1 MKKTIIRIL
10 FIVIVLSQPSIS
22 ATPFKRL
29 NINTFQ
35 SIQLWKLSQLYGCAR
50 YFAPNSHIDNLDWY
64 GFIEN
69 NVRDLLL
76 TTSESQAD
84 SLLLNRF
91 SVLIPNLRFVDKVN
105 IQNQVAVAPFYIKAT
120 TLNTGF
126 QKSPTTSRLI
136 KIEYNQLQIPQYYHI
151 QLSPGL
157 FAVYSIITDSV
168 QNETNALLQLK
179 KDSKYKWEKHF
190 YISPYYRLANAII
203 TGAYIQH
210 FYAYFEEDRLSENW
224 EDEMKKYF
232 YQVASC
238 SSYPEYLNASYK
250 HYAHVNDGHLFVMNG
265 YSKPEAVFGKYQP
278 IYYPQIV
285 LGAAED
291 ECIYV
296 KNCPP
301 NCEIKKGDK
310 ILTINGREVKELID
324 EKKLYVSAATEA
336 ARIGKVL
343 DMFLFQSFK
352 KDSVISLKVQRKDL
366 EQLDYSIYINKGDN
380 HLSENEA
387 FISSVKE
394 SIWKINPCMENGV
407 NYKEFSMYI
416 EQFNKAK
423 GLIIDL
429 RGYPNPCILPILS
442 HFIDSTAMVGRILT
456 PTFYAPDHKYVDYQ
470 ITENSIWGVHPSTEP
485 YQRNWEYEKPVSI
498 KINTPVYFLTD
509 RNAISFG
516 ETVLELIKNHRIG
529 IIIGEPTSGTNGDAI
544 ILKSPSMGYIFTGY
558 KFLNHNGSLHHGIG
572 VIPDV
577 ECQQKLSDIQNGED
591 TFVKKACE
599 LILKNE
605 QSIPASTG
613 Q

>member
-224 EDEMKKYF
+224 EDEM
-232 YQVASC
+232 
-238 SSYPEYLNASYK
+238 
-250 HYAHVNDGHLFVMNG
+250 
-265 YSKPEAVFGKYQP
+265 
-278 IYYPQIV
+278 
-285 LGAAED
+285 
-291 ECIYV
+291 
-296 KNCPP
+296 
-301 NCEIKKGDK
+301 
-310 ILTINGREVKELID
+310 
-324 EKKLYVSAATEA
+324 
-336 ARIGKVL
+336 
-343 DMFLFQSFK
+343 
-352 KDSVISLKVQRKDL
+352 
-366 EQLDYSIYINKGDN
+366 
-380 HLSENEA
+380 
-387 FISSVKE
+387 
-394 SIWKINPCMENGV
+394 
-407 NYKEFSMYI
+407 
-416 EQFNKAK
+416 
-423 GLIIDL
+423 
-429 RGYPNPCILPILS
+429 
-442 HFIDSTAMVGRILT
+442 
-456 PTFYAPDHKYVDYQ
+456 
-470 ITENSIWGVHPSTEP
+470 
-485 YQRNWEYEKPVSI
+485 
-498 KINTPVYFLTD
+498 
-509 RNAISFG
+509 
-516 ETVLELIKNHRIG
+516 
-529 IIIGEPTSGTNGDAI
+529 
-544 ILKSPSMGYIFTGY
+544 
-558 KFLNHNGSLHHGIG
+558 
-572 VIPDV
+572 
-577 ECQQKLSDIQNGED
+577 
-591 TFVKKACE
+591 
-599 LILKNE
+599 
-605 QSIPASTG
+605 
-613 Q
+613 

>member
-232 YQVASC
+232 CQVALC

-310 ILTINGREVKELID
+310 ILAINGRKVKELID

-394 SIWKINPCMENGV
+394 
-407 NYKEFSMYI
+407 
-416 EQFNKAK
+416 
-423 GLIIDL
+423 
-429 RGYPNPCILPILS
+429 
-442 HFIDSTAMVGRILT
+442 
-456 PTFYAPDHKYVDYQ
+456 
-470 ITENSIWGVHPSTEP
+470 NSIWGVHPSTEP

-498 KINTPVYFLTD
+498 KINTPVYFLTN

-529 IIIGEPTSGTNGDAI
+529 IIIGESTSGTNGDAI

-605 QSIPASTG
+605 QPIPASTG